1 MNATVQPPAY
11 TGLKPATTLD
21 PQQLT
26 AVEGSDLVLSVDS
39 TAAAVTVDHDGAASV
54 LARGPDGHFAY
65 RARLTTTGYLM
76 VTTGD
81 GARRLMPVVV
91 SPDGLPTVRV
101 TAPGRDLVYAG
112 GNPLITFN
120 ARATDDYGV
129 RSLSLHYTK
138 VSGSGEQFS
147 FKEGEIPLKLAVA
160 NARDWSGA
168 ATATL
173 DALDLKDGD
182 MLVYRAVASDARPSG
197 GTASSDAFFIE
208 VSKLGAA
215 AADGF
220 TVQEEETRYALSQ
233 QMLIVKTE
241 RLNKARGSMTAADA
255 AEASRN
261 LAVEQRMIRSEFV
274 FMLGGEVEDEEVEAQ
289 QSTDLQEGRLQN
301 RGQRD
306 LRIATVAM
314 SQAEKLL
321 TAAST
326 AEALVAERAAVTALQ
341 RAFARDRYILRAM
354 ATRSQ
359 LDATRRLTG
368 NLDGAADWHRASPAL
383 PENKRLAHL
392 TDLLSSVAR
401 LTREGDATGALPFR
415 DRALVL
421 AEEAVRT

>member
-1 MNATVQPPAY
+1 
-11 TGLKPATTLD
+11 
-21 PQQLT
+21 
-26 AVEGSDLVLSVDS
+26 
-39 TAAAVTVDHDGAASV
+39 
-54 LARGPDGHFAY
+54 
-65 RARLTTTGYLM
+65 
-76 VTTGD
+76 
-81 GARRLMPVVV
+81 
-91 SPDGLPTVRV
+91 
-101 TAPGRDLVYAG
+101 
-112 GNPLITFN
+112 
-120 ARATDDYGV
+120 
-129 RSLSLHYTK
+129 
-138 VSGSGEQFS
+138 
-147 FKEGEIPLKLAVA
+147 
-160 NARDWSGA
+160 
-168 ATATL
+168 
-173 DALDLKDGD
+173 
-182 MLVYRAVASDARPSG
+182 
-197 GTASSDAFFIE
+197 
-208 VSKLGAA
+208 
-215 AADGF
+215 
-220 TVQEEETRYALSQ
+220 
-233 QMLIVKTE
+233 
-241 RLNKARGSMTAADA
+241 MTAEDA

-321 TAAST
+321 TAVST

-421 AEEAVRT
+421 AEEAVRTDVDSEALRKAATELQQAADAAADPAARGRALAVAAGEIATETRRAQADAALPSPSIAPGLSGAFADAIVKTRGPGR